1 MSNYL
6 GLMQLVLFAS
16 VGFALLAA
24 LISLIVYP
32 LVRKR
37 LLQQAPARR
46 ANILLIWLLA
56 PASVGLLFTLLSLM
70 PSFLS
75 LLGIEQDH
83 CSVHDGHLHLCLIHP
98 PLPLDNIVSWGLI
111 PLLGVMAVVFSGTL
125 ILGLVRGYKLYKG
138 LMMASRKHDEQ
149 DFHIVEWNGPIALS
163 AGLYHMSVFISG
175 QLIQSL
181 TAKQLDVVIAHERSH
196 AERKD
201 ALRQLLA
208 HALSFAHMPW
218 MRRSLLADMNL
229 ACEQACDEAAAHI
242 TGDRL
247 HVADTIVS
255 IERMFIRK
263 PLPFSAL
270 SISGSDITERVES
283 LLRKPHTNSP
293 SWRRHLILTGIL
305 VFVGAFASAGELH
318 HHTESILGFLTR

>member
-6 GLMQLVLFAS
+6 GLIQLALFAS
-16 VGFALLAA
+16 VGFAFLAA
-24 LISLIVYP
+24 LISRVVYP
-32 LVRKR
+32 LIRKR

-46 ANILLIWLLA
+46 SNILLIWLLV

-75 LLGIEQDH
+75 LMGIDQDH
-83 CSVHDGHLHLCLIHP
+83 CSVHDGHVHLCLIHP
-98 PLPLDNIVSWGLI
+98 PLPLDNITSWGLI
-111 PLLGVMAVVFSGTL
+111 TLLGVMAVIFAGKA
-125 ILGLVRGYKLYKG
+125 ILGIVRGYKLYKG
-138 LMMASRKHDEQ
+138 LMMASLKHGEQ
-149 DFHIVEWNGPIALS
+149 DFRIVEWNGPLALS
-163 AGLYHMSVFISG
+163 AGLSHMSVFISR
-175 QLIQSL
+175 QLMQSL
-181 TAKQLDVVIAHERSH
+181 TTKQLDVVLAHERSH

-201 ALRQLLA
+201 TLRQLIA
-208 HALSFAHMPW
+208 HALSFAHIPW

-229 ACEQACDEAAAHI
+229 ASEQACDEAAARI

-255 IERMFIRK
+255 IERMFIQK

-270 SISGSDITERVES
+270 SISGSDITARVES
-283 LLRKPHTNSP
+283 LLHKPHADSP
-293 SWRRHLILTGIL
+293 SWRGHLILTGIL
-305 VFVGAFASAGELH
+305 VLIAAFTSAGELH